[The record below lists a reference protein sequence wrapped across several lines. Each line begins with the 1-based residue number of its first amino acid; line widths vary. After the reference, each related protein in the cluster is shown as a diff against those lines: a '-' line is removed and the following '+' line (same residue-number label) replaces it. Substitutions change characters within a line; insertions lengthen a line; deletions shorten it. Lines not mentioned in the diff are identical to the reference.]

1 MKVNV
6 RKASGGVTATDD
18 GEKCSDDPTPQLA
31 AANRAQQSSGPRD
44 VFIRSVTSS
53 FRGMFVKRR
62 ESARKWRHDC
72 SRLRWN
78 VRQPSRKRSG
88 ELIKSA
94 TVLLQREV
102 YNERDL
108 HHEVQTTRWPRRR
121 STSKVPAVDVGTVS
135 QPLPQLQ
142 DIQLELD
149 SLPSDPMA
157 RSLTT
162 QLGVALSRTAH
173 VLLLSCPTKCS
184 FCENHNMEMLWCEY
198 CHCYDC
204 CRYEELERNWLRE

>member
-1 MKVNV
+1 
-6 RKASGGVTATDD
+6 
-18 GEKCSDDPTPQLA
+18 
-31 AANRAQQSSGPRD
+31 
-44 VFIRSVTSS
+44 
-53 FRGMFVKRR
+53 MFVKRC
-62 ESARKWRHDC
+62 ESARNWRHDC

-142 DIQLELD
+142 ELD
-149 SLPSDPMA
+149 CLPSDPMA
-157 RSLTT
+157 GSESDDSTGSGVVTHRARSPP
-162 QLGVALSRTAH
+162 
-173 VLLLSCPTKCS
+173 LLPDK
-184 FCENHNMEMLWCEY
+184 MLI
-198 CHCYDC
+198 
-204 CRYEELERNWLRE
+204 LREPQYGNAVVRVLPLL